1 MLTDEL
7 IAKLKDAN
15 PGGDIYAFKN
25 DDVDL
30 EVVVKTPDDGTWK
43 RFRSQSADDAQR
55 SMALRGLVMSCV
67 IFPAGPEFMA
77 AVSRRPGIIETIGN
91 KLVEIAGVSMATT
104 VRKL

>member
-1 MLTDEL
+1 MLTDET

-15 PGGDIYAFKN
+15 PGAELSVIAN
-25 DDVDL
+25 DEVGI

-55 SMALRGLVMSCV
+55 SMALRGLVMACV
-67 IFPAGPEFMA
+67 IYPAGPDFMA
-77 AVSRRPGIIETIGN
+77 AVARRPGIVETIGN